1 MTWARIGLIFIGVA
15 VAAPARAQFTGGV
28 FGPVVK
34 EGASAVEYRAS
45 LDPDG
50 PGGGTDLAQR
60 VHYQTSL
67 SDRFQLRGVV
77 ASRTVDEDKLD
88 YDFLQ
93 AELTWQVTP
102 DGRRYQTGFRFDAR
116 TRDENRAE
124 QIGVNWMNQYSFAN
138 GWQGRALLLSA
149 VQVADTSS
157 DDIALSARFQLS
169 NTLDSGQTIGLQAYS
184 DLGTTGRIRAF
195 KRVSNTAGPF
205 VAFPL
210 GDDGVYLRTGALFG
224 LSDSARDAQ
233 LRVWLGKN
241 F

>member
-1 MTWARIGLIFIGVA
+1 MTRARICLA
-15 VAAPARAQFTGGV
+15 LSVAAIGAPAQAQFTGGV

-34 EGASAVEYRAS
+34 EGASGAEYRAS

-50 PGGGTDLAQR
+50 PGGGTDIGQR

-77 ASRTVDEDKLD
+77 ASRTVGDDKLD

-102 DGRRYQTGFRFDAR
+102 DGERYQSGFRFDAR
-116 TRDENRAE
+116 TRDEDRAE
-124 QIGVNWMNQYSFAN
+124 QIGVNWMNQYAFRN

-149 VQVADTSS
+149 VQVADRTS
-157 DDIALSARFQLS
+157 DDVALSARFQLS
-169 NTLDSGQTIGLQAYS
+169 NRLSGGQTIGVQAYS
-184 DLGTTGRIRAF
+184 DLGTAGRIRAF

-205 VAFPL
+205 VVFPL
-210 GDDGVYLRTGALFG
+210 NDDGVYLRMGALFG
-224 LSDSARDAQ
+224 LSDSARDTQ